1 MAKLKTQPNDD
12 SVEAFVAAIA
22 DQTKREDAATLT
34 GLMSAVTGL
43 PPTMWGDAMVGFGSY
58 DYTYASGRTGVW
70 FAIGFS
76 PRKQSLTIYLMDG
89 FEKYES
95 LLAKLGKHS
104 VSKSCLY
111 IKRLSDVDMTVLEQL
126 VRRSF
131 RAVSKSP

>member
-34 GLMSAVTGL
+34 SLMSAVTGL

-70 FAIGFS
+70 FTIGFS

-111 IKRLSDVDMTVLEQL
+111 IKRLSDVDMTVLEEL